1 MHSGAIRQYY
11 AAVERVSVIGFGRFG
26 RFWSELLARR
36 YEVVATSR
44 RAIDDLPAGVRQ
56 VDLDEAAAA
65 PIVFLCVAISAFEPV
80 VRRLAPLIADGV
92 TLVDTF
98 SVKLHPSTVM
108 ERLVPPRSGLIATHP
123 MFGPDSATKRA
134 DRPPIVTWPLR
145 DPHRRY
151 DALCHAFDRLGLRVV
166 EMTPDRHDAEAART
180 QGVTHLI
187 GRALAQLRMDRSPI
201 ATLGY
206 ERLVSVM
213 EQTNND
219 PLQLFLDLQRYNPYT
234 KRMRTEL
241 KRAFD
246 AVESSLNDG
255 VDPPNPAW

>member
-92 TLVDTF
+92 TLVDTC

-108 ERLVPPRSGLIATHP
+108 ERLAPPRSGLIATHP

-134 DRPPIVTWPLR
+134 DRPPIVTWPL
-145 DPHRRY
+145 
-151 DALCHAFDRLGLRVV
+151 GLRVV

-187 GRALAQLRMDRSPI
+187 GRALARLRMDRSPI